1 MRRLFSA
8 LKRYMILLLAA
19 SVIGCGSG
27 GLSDAPPSSSP
38 SPTPTPP
45 SAATTV
51 AGAVVDGFV
60 AGATVRAHKLN
71 ADGTRG
77 DSIGAA
83 TTTAANGNYS
93 LNLGDYT
100 GPILIESTGGTYKD
114 WVTGNIVAVTSPLS
128 AVLSNA
134 TGSVTVNVT
143 PLTHMA
149 SLRARQDIKVN
160 KITDVA
166 AAIEAANTKIGEYFG
181 ILDIVKNVPIDPT
194 VANSAVGV
202 SQTRV
207 DYALVMAGISQRAST
222 GGMEPFALVNAL
234 AKDAEDGVFDGK
246 QNGTQLT
253 VAKTDGS
260 TANLSAADAKTALSA
275 NIDTFQQSTTN
286 ISGGDATST
295 ILTSLSDPAN
305 PGIIF
310 AKPDIPSG
318 FTVTAVSPTQIN
330 LYWSAVV
337 GATGYKI
344 YKGDV
349 YLKSVTDT
357 TAADTGLTPDTDYLY
372 SVSAYDGSGNESAR
386 TIQLSATTQITAP
399 PVPVGLMVT
408 AISQSQINL
417 TWTASAAATGYKIY
431 KGNVYIKAVTTTA
444 ASDTGLTPDTSYC
457 YAVTAY
463 DASGNESARTTQ
475 LCATTNIAAPPV
487 PTGLT
492 VTAVSDSR
500 ISLTWTGAVGATGYR
515 VYKAGEKLTDVTT
528 TSAAD
533 NGLMAS
539 TLYCYSVSSFDALN
553 NESVAGSQVCAATLN
568 PPPADPA
575 NLTTFIES
583 SSKVILNWSASV
595 GAAEYYIYRNG
606 VKIAASSGTTYTD
619 TGATANAQNIYK
631 VASVDASGSE
641 SSGALNQ
648 VTINTALTVPTM
660 SSATANTASRI
671 TIVWANSGGTGVAG
685 YKIYRNGTSVQTIP
699 TAGTLTYADGT
710 GLSASTQ
717 YCYRVSA
724 TDAAGKESAQSS
736 ASLCA
741 TTYAIPPADPAG
753 LIVRPVSPTQV
764 DLAWTASAGAAQYKI
779 YRNGALLATTVSTSY
794 TDAVAADTQYV
805 YLVTAI
811 DSTGSESS
819 GATSNAAVN
828 TGLTVPSA
836 VTATVNS
843 STQITLSWTNSGG
856 SAVTGYKV
864 YKGDTLLGAV
874 APATTTSI
882 VEGGLTPNTQYCYSV
897 SSTDSFTNES
907 AKSITVCGTTDA
919 PPAPNSVDLLVSS
932 PQLNSDGASP
942 VTLTALVKDSQNRAL
957 SGQTVDFSATSGMLT
972 DLKSVTDA
980 NGMATAKLGAGGDP
994 TYRTI
999 ALTALTGGK
1008 TATNAVAV
1016 TGTNISIDPPAFS
1029 LPFND
1034 AAGKQLTISLKDSA
1048 GGAIAGKTVSV
1059 ASSTGKST
1067 FIPASTYVT
1076 DNSGQIKVTV
1086 KNATDTTSDT
1096 ITASAIGVS
1105 SQATLTINNAKLTV
1119 KTDTPK
1125 TDAEVPIKTAQPFT
1139 VTYTENGTAVNG
1151 KTVYFTAT
1159 RGTLTASSSVTNAS
1173 GEATVNVSS
1182 VNSGP
1187 SVLTAYTTGDPQ
1199 ASAQVAIIFVATTA
1213 NKMDLSA
1220 FPAIIDTNAVG
1231 QTGEQSLIKAIVRD
1245 ADDNLVKGKTVNFT
1259 ITQDASAGTLSKGSA
1274 VTDMYGTAT
1283 TNYIAGGNTGGLNN
1297 VKITATVQD
1306 TTPAVSKETTLTVG
1320 GQALFISLATGPV
1333 ITKLEPNMYRK
1344 DYLALVTDAGGRPLA
1359 NVPVTAT
1366 VTPQYYMKGYYYVY
1380 GDGWLQMRTLSANL
1394 STNPVIPAC
1403 ANEDVLGQ
1411 GATAYYNGVL
1421 DAGEDQNA
1429 NSRLDPGNVASV
1441 TASVTDS
1448 SGHSTISLTYAQ
1460 DYAFWVNVKLEARAS
1475 LGGSTTSA
1483 VQTFDLPGAAADY
1496 ADTKVTPPGNPS
1508 PFGSNSTCYAS
1519 LTALALS
1526 DTKISLHWEPSAYAA
1541 SYNIWRDPNDGSAAA
1556 KIAAL
1561 VPTSYEDSVA
1571 AGKTY
1576 CYEIKQVNSA
1586 GLETPLA
1593 AAGNRVCASSA
1604 ATSPAG
1610 VTAVAISP
1618 TQIQVAWGDAGAAGY
1633 RIYKDGVYLQ
1643 DSVARTIVSGNLT
1656 ANTQYCY
1663 AVSSLNEVGGE
1674 SAQSATVCATTQLGA
1689 PLTPTGL
1696 AAAGA
1701 AGPSVNLSWNASVGA
1716 ALYRIY
1722 RDGALRLSSTGTAAI
1737 DDGAEVFAKTGY
1749 CYTISAVDASGNESA
1764 QSTPDCTATP

>member
-8 LKRYMILLLAA
+8 LKKYMILLLAA

-27 GLSDAPPSSSP
+27 GLSDAPPSP

-100 GPILIESTGGTYKD
+100 GPILLESTGGTYKD
-114 WVTGNIVAVTSPLS
+114 WATGNIITVTSPLS

-134 TGSVTVNVT
+134 SGTVTVNVT

-330 LYWSAVV
+330 LSWSAVV

-431 KGNVYIKAVTTTA
+431 KGNVYIKAVTTTT

-500 ISLTWTGAVGATGYR
+500 ISLTWTAAVGATGYR

-533 NGLMAS
+533 NGLTAS

-595 GAAEYYIYRNG
+595 GAAQYYIYRNG
-606 VKIAASSGTTYTD
+606 IKIDTSLSPVTGTTYTD

-648 VTINTALTVPTM
+648 VTISTALTVPTM
-660 SSATANTASRI
+660 SSATANTSSRI

-699 TAGTLTYADGT
+699 SAGTLTYADGT
-710 GLSASTQ
+710 
-717 YCYRVSA
+717 
-724 TDAAGKESAQSS
+724 
-736 ASLCA
+736 
-741 TTYAIPPADPAG
+741 
-753 LIVRPVSPTQV
+753 
-764 DLAWTASAGAAQYKI
+764 DL
-779 YRNGALLATTVSTSY
+779 
-794 TDAVAADTQYV
+794 
-805 YLVTAI
+805 
-811 DSTGSESS
+811 
-819 GATSNAAVN
+819 
-828 TGLTVPSA
+828 
-836 VTATVNS
+836 
-843 STQITLSWTNSGG
+843 
-856 SAVTGYKV
+856 
-864 YKGDTLLGAV
+864 
-874 APATTTSI
+874 
-882 VEGGLTPNTQYCYSV
+882 
-897 SSTDSFTNES
+897 
-907 AKSITVCGTTDA
+907 
-919 PPAPNSVDLLVSS
+919 
-932 PQLNSDGASP
+932 
-942 VTLTALVKDSQNRAL
+942 
-957 SGQTVDFSATSGMLT
+957 
-972 DLKSVTDA
+972 
-980 NGMATAKLGAGGDP
+980 
-994 TYRTI
+994 
-999 ALTALTGGK
+999 
-1008 TATNAVAV
+1008 
-1016 TGTNISIDPPAFS
+1016 
-1029 LPFND
+1029 
-1034 AAGKQLTISLKDSA
+1034 
-1048 GGAIAGKTVSV
+1048 
-1059 ASSTGKST
+1059 
-1067 FIPASTYVT
+1067 
-1076 DNSGQIKVTV
+1076 
-1086 KNATDTTSDT
+1086 
-1096 ITASAIGVS
+1096 
-1105 SQATLTINNAKLTV
+1105 
-1119 KTDTPK
+1119 
-1125 TDAEVPIKTAQPFT
+1125 
-1139 VTYTENGTAVNG
+1139 
-1151 KTVYFTAT
+1151 
-1159 RGTLTASSSVTNAS
+1159 
-1173 GEATVNVSS
+1173 
-1182 VNSGP
+1182 
-1187 SVLTAYTTGDPQ
+1187 
-1199 ASAQVAIIFVATTA
+1199 
-1213 NKMDLSA
+1213 
-1220 FPAIIDTNAVG
+1220 
-1231 QTGEQSLIKAIVRD
+1231 
-1245 ADDNLVKGKTVNFT
+1245 
-1259 ITQDASAGTLSKGSA
+1259 
-1274 VTDMYGTAT
+1274 
-1283 TNYIAGGNTGGLNN
+1283 
-1297 VKITATVQD
+1297 
-1306 TTPAVSKETTLTVG
+1306 
-1320 GQALFISLATGPV
+1320 
-1333 ITKLEPNMYRK
+1333 
-1344 DYLALVTDAGGRPLA
+1344 
-1359 NVPVTAT
+1359 
-1366 VTPQYYMKGYYYVY
+1366 
-1380 GDGWLQMRTLSANL
+1380 
-1394 STNPVIPAC
+1394 
-1403 ANEDVLGQ
+1403 
-1411 GATAYYNGVL
+1411 
-1421 DAGEDQNA
+1421 
-1429 NSRLDPGNVASV
+1429 
-1441 TASVTDS
+1441 
-1448 SGHSTISLTYAQ
+1448 
-1460 DYAFWVNVKLEARAS
+1460 
-1475 LGGSTTSA
+1475 
-1483 VQTFDLPGAAADY
+1483 
-1496 ADTKVTPPGNPS
+1496 
-1508 PFGSNSTCYAS
+1508 
-1519 LTALALS
+1519 
-1526 DTKISLHWEPSAYAA
+1526 
-1541 SYNIWRDPNDGSAAA
+1541 
-1556 KIAAL
+1556 
-1561 VPTSYEDSVA
+1561 
-1571 AGKTY
+1571 
-1576 CYEIKQVNSA
+1576 
-1586 GLETPLA
+1586 
-1593 AAGNRVCASSA
+1593 
-1604 ATSPAG
+1604 
-1610 VTAVAISP
+1610 
-1618 TQIQVAWGDAGAAGY
+1618 
-1633 RIYKDGVYLQ
+1633 
-1643 DSVARTIVSGNLT
+1643 
-1656 ANTQYCY
+1656 
-1663 AVSSLNEVGGE
+1663 
-1674 SAQSATVCATTQLGA
+1674 
-1689 PLTPTGL
+1689 
-1696 AAAGA
+1696 
-1701 AGPSVNLSWNASVGA
+1701 
-1716 ALYRIY
+1716 
-1722 RDGALRLSSTGTAAI
+1722 
-1737 DDGAEVFAKTGY
+1737 
-1749 CYTISAVDASGNESA
+1749 
-1764 QSTPDCTATP
+1764 